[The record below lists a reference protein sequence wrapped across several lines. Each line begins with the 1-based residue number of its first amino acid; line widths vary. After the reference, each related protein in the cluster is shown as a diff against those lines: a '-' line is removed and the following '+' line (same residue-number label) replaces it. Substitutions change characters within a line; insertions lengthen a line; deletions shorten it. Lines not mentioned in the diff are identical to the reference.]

1 MRLPASEP
9 RPGAAV
15 PASSGHDGSDV
26 KVAESAR
33 PLPLGSTATADA
45 ASAAPHVAQVGSPRG
60 SAARR
65 LVVEWVLALAPTT
78 VLLVYWASVGRI
90 ERVSMLEDDAF
101 YYFGVARS
109 IAEGHGSTF
118 AGSIMTN
125 GYHPLW
131 LVVLVPVTWVARSAD
146 LLVLSVLLLNGVL
159 WAGSV
164 REAFRIGRA
173 VGSWHGAAAGIA
185 VYSVLAVM
193 TGHLAFN
200 GMESALVLYLFLL
213 LIRLGLTGGRDRGLR
228 GDLRLG
234 IVLALICLTRLD
246 AAFGAIPVALV
257 LLVDGRPT
265 WREMLRRAVAL
276 GAPTAVA
283 LGAYLAIN
291 ELVFGTA
298 TPVSGQTKALGAPG
312 DNIDQLWGFLQ
323 LGQFEGRRLW
333 LGAAGLAIVT
343 LAVIT
348 RRWRATRP
356 LGRLMAMTL
365 ALVVGQVILVTYLVL
380 STSFMA
386 SFAWYHY
393 QVALFAF
400 GGIVLLASW
409 SIERVG
415 SPARVVCLGLAGLVV
430 VASVA
435 EAVVKYREPKRVAA
449 FAAAD
454 FVDAELPD
462 DAMIAMGD
470 RAGYFG
476 YLARRPLL
484 HLEGLVADADFL
496 HQVERGN
503 ALERMN
509 DEGVDYYVTNARQ
522 GLPILIDGRRCW
534 RFVEPPYTF
543 GPTFEVTVC
552 GEDLVFLAPDED
564 GGKPLSLWRYRPE
577 LNPAS

>member
-1 MRLPASEP
+1 MRLPASES
-9 RPGAAV
+9 RPGAVVAAPDDDGDV
-15 PASSGHDGSDV
+15 VTVIDATRSGGSDGSAPSDDAPPLRGTAPASDPTGS
-26 KVAESAR
+26 E
-33 PLPLGSTATADA
+33 T
-45 ASAAPHVAQVGSPRG
+45 
-60 SAARR
+60 RR
-65 LVVEWVLALAPTT
+65 RIVEWVLALAPTV

-101 YYFGVARS
+101 YYFGVARN
-109 IAEGHGSTF
+109 IGEGHGSTF
-118 AGSIMTN
+118 AGAIMTN

-131 LVVLVPVTWVARSAD
+131 LLVLVPVTWVARSAD
-146 LLVLSVLLLNGVL
+146 ILVLAVLVVHGVL
-159 WAGSV
+159 WAASV

-173 VGSWHGAAAGIA
+173 AGSWHGAAAGIA

-200 GMESALVLYLFLL
+200 GMESALVLYLFLVL
-213 LIRLGLTGGRDRGLR
+213 MRLGLTGGRDRGLR
-228 GDLRLG
+228 GDLRMG

-257 LLVDGRPT
+257 LLVDGRPS
-265 WREMLRRAVAL
+265 WRLMFRRAVAL

-283 LGAYLAIN
+283 LGVYLAIN
-291 ELVFGTA
+291 EVVFGTA

-323 LGQFEGRRLW
+323 LGQYEGRRLW
-333 LGAAGLAIVT
+333 LGAVGLAIVA
-343 LAVIT
+343 LAAVT
-348 RRWRATRP
+348 RRWQATRP

-365 ALVVGQVILVTYLVL
+365 ALVVGQAILVTYLVL

-386 SFAWYHY
+386 SFAWYHF

-400 GGIVLLASW
+400 GGTVLLASW
-409 SIERVG
+409 SVARVG
-415 SPARVVCLGLAGLVV
+415 APARLVCLGLAGLVV

-435 EAVVKYREPKRVAA
+435 EAVVKYREPKREAA

-454 FVDAELPD
+454 FVDAELPE

-476 YLARRPLL
+476 YLAERPLL

-496 HQVERGN
+496 HQVERGD

-509 DEGVDYYVTNARQ
+509 EEDVDYYVTNARM
-522 GLPILIDGRRCW
+522 GVPILMDGRRCW

-552 GEDLVFLAPDED
+552 GEDLLFLADD
-564 GGKPLSLWRYRPE
+564 GEKALSLWRYRPE
-577 LNPAS
+577 LNPAD